1 MPTMNA
7 KPDTI
12 DFRIAGEFITL
23 DNLLKV
29 TGVAPSGGAAKALAA
44 AGAVKVNGQVELRKT
59 CKIRVGQVV
68 EAAGARIRVLA
79 GDDAEPSPEH

>member
-1 MPTMNA
+1 MHM
-7 KPDTI
+7 KPGTI

-29 TGVAPSGGAAKALAA
+29 TGVAASGGAAKALAA

-59 CKIRVGQVV
+59 CKIRAGQTVSLDGSTGR
-68 EAAGARIRVLA
+68 ASHGPYIKACF
-79 GDDAEPSPEH
+79 S